1 MPVCA
6 EEEPSPVVE
15 PGEGAFDDPA
25 VTSEAGAVLGL
36 ASRDHGFDAALPQL
50 LAVAFGVVAA
60 VGEQTVRPSSGSAD
74 TATDGRYLVEQSEQL
89 GDVVAVA
96 AG

>member
-1 MPVCA
+1 MHVGVA
-6 EEEPSPVVE
+6 FVADGEAAVAGE

-60 VGEQTVRPSSGSAD
+60 VGEQTVRPSSGSA
-74 TATDGRYLVEQSEQL
+74 
-89 GDVVAVA
+89 
-96 AG
+96 

>member
-25 VTSEAGAVLGL
+25 VTSEACAVLGL
-36 ASRDHGFDAALPQL
+36 ASRDHGFDAALAQS
-50 LAVAFGVVAA
+50 ATVWIGVVAA
-60 VGEQTVRPSSGSAD
+60 VSEQTVRPSSGSAD
-74 TATDGRYLVEQSEQL
+74 TATDGRYLVEQSAQL
-89 GDVVAVA
+89 GDVAAVA